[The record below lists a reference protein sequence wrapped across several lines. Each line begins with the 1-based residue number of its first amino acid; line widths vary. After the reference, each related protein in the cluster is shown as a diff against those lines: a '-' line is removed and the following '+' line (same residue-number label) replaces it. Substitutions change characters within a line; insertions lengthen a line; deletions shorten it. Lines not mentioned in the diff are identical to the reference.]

1 MIAPTPNPVL
11 GTTIHAI
18 GGISASTCYVP
29 FQKVRNWSWESYW
42 IIQALFAWM
51 IMPVILGFLTV
62 PDLITVFKESPK
74 EIMIKAV
81 LLGAAY
87 GFGGMSFGYAIR
99 HIGFSLTYTI
109 SIGISAILGTL
120 AKPMLDGEL
129 IRLFQK
135 EGGEV
140 LLFGMIIAVF
150 GVAICGWAGF
160 NKERDLRKKSQEGGK
175 HTFNMSRGLTLTIIA
190 GVLSAVFGLSLDI
203 GQPVSDVA
211 AQYGAGHFEGNS
223 KIILST
229 MGCLLTN
236 LAWFIPLS
244 IRNKT
249 LKELRLKSGGGVKT
263 NLVNYLL
270 AALSGSLWYFQ
281 FFFYGLANVRMGVFE
296 FASWVIHMSMLI
308 FFSYIIGVILKEW
321 IKVTRKTYIILVT
334 GLLLLFVSFLIMN
347 RGMVQGEISN
357 GEPADIGLKC
367 TMTVQ
372 AELQHAMIFKN
383 K

>member
-11 GTTIHAI
+11 GTAIHAI

-51 IMPVILGFLTV
+51 IMPFVLGFFTI
-62 PDLITVFKESPK
+62 PALITVFKESPR
-74 EIMIKAV
+74 EVMIKAV

-129 IRLFQK
+129 IQLFQK
-135 EGGEV
+135 EGGAV
-140 LLFGMIIAVF
+140 LLSGMIIAVL
-150 GVAICGWAGF
+150 GVAVCGWAGF
-160 NKERDLRKKSQEGGK
+160 HKERDLREKSQAGEK
-175 HTFNMSRGLTLTIIA
+175 LSFNMSRGLTLTIIA

-229 MGCLLTN
+229 MGCLVTN

-244 IRNKT
+244 MRNKT
-249 LKELRLKSGGGVKT
+249 LKELRLKSGAGPAT

-281 FFFYGLANVRMGVFE
+281 FFFYGLAHVRMGVFE

-308 FFSYIIGVILKEW
+308 FFSYVIGVLMKEW
-321 IKVTRKTYIILVT
+321 RKVSRKTYVILVT
-334 GLLLLFVSFLIMN
+334 GLLVLFMSFLIMN
-347 RGMVQGEISN
+347 KGLVLGERAN
-357 GEPADIGLKC
+357 GN
-367 TMTVQ
+367 Q
-372 AELQHAMIFKN
+372 ALTRHHSK
-383 K
+383 

>member
-1 MIAPTPNPVL
+1 MMTPAPNPVL
-11 GTTIHAI
+11 GTTIHAV
-18 GGISASTCYVP
+18 GISASPCYVP

-51 IMPVILGFLTV
+51 IMPFILGFLTV
-62 PDLITVFKESPK
+62 PDLITVFKASPK
-74 EIMIKAV
+74 EVMLKAV

-120 AKPMLDGEL
+120 AKPTLDGEL
-129 IRLFQK
+129 IQLFQK

-160 NKERDLRKKSQEGGK
+160 KKERDLREKSQEGERL
-175 HTFNMSRGLTLTIIA
+175 TFNMSRGLTLTIIA

-203 GQPVSDVA
+203 GQPVSDIA
-211 AQYGAGHFEGNS
+211 AKYGAGHFEGNS

-229 MGCLLTN
+229 MGCLVTN

-249 LKELRLKSGGGVKT
+249 LKELRLKSGEGLKT

-281 FFFYGLANVRMGVFE
+281 FFFYGLAHVRMGVFE

-308 FFSYIIGVILKEW
+308 FFSFIIGVLMKEW
-321 IKVTRKTYIILVT
+321 RSVTRGTYVILVA
-334 GLLLLFVSFLIMN
+334 GLLLLFVSFLVMN
-347 RGMVQGEISN
+347 RGLILGERGN
-357 GEPADIGLKC
+357 GK
-367 TMTVQ
+367 Q
-372 AELQHAMIFKN
+372 ASIPHSSAVLPSWSR
-383 K
+383 

>member
-1 MIAPTPNPVL
+1 MITPTPNPIL
-11 GTTIHAI
+11 GTAIHAI
-18 GGISASTCYVP
+18 GGISASSCYVP
-29 FQKVRNWSWESYW
+29 YQKVRSWSWESYW

-51 IMPVILGFLTV
+51 IMPFIMGFLTI
-62 PDLITVFKESPK
+62 PDLITVFKESPR
-74 EIMIKAV
+74 EAMIKAV

-109 SIGISAILGTL
+109 SIGISSILGTL

-129 IRLFQK
+129 VSLFHK

-140 LLFGMIIAVF
+140 LLMGMVVAIV

-160 NKERDLRKKSQEGGK
+160 NKERDLKERSPAGEML
-175 HTFNMSRGLTLTIIA
+175 TFNMSRGLALTIIA

-203 GQPVSDVA
+203 GQPVSEVA
-211 AQYGAGHFEGNS
+211 AKFGAGHFEGNA

-229 MGCLLTN
+229 MGCLVTN
-236 LAWFIPLS
+236 LAWFIPLG

-249 LKELRLKSGGGVKT
+249 LKELRLKSGEGP
-263 NLVNYLL
+263 NINMVNYLL

-281 FFFYGLANVRMGVFE
+281 FFFYGLAHVRMGVFG

-308 FFSYIIGVILKEW
+308 FFSYIIGVIMKEW
-321 IKVTRKTYIILVT
+321 RKVTRKTYVILVT
-334 GLLLLFVSFLIMN
+334 GLLLLFISFLVMN
-347 RGMVQGEISN
+347 RGLVLGERSE
-357 GEPADIGLKC
+357 GD
-367 TMTVQ
+367 Q
-372 AELQHAMIFKN
+372 ALIQPQPTLNFSRN
-383 K
+383 R